1 MSNAR
6 ATHLSRRG
14 ILAAGG
20 ALGLGAVLAACGDD
34 DAKSGGSD
42 KETTAAK
49 SGPWTFK
56 DDRGQTAK
64 TDRAPANIVS
74 FIGVAAALHD
84 YGIES
89 KGVFGPTRLK
99 DGKADVQAKR
109 PRHQQGHDHRQRV
122 GPVQHREV
130 RGSLPDVLITT
141 IFDSAKTLWYVPEES
156 KKKILAVGAPSV
168 GISVYDVQLPTPL
181 QRMLELAKSLGA
193 DTTSS
198 TITAAKKRFEDAAAR
213 LRAATKAKPNIKVLV
228 GSASQDI
235 FYVSG
240 SNLSVDLE
248 YFKALGVNFVEPAAS
263 ALKASGGWY
272 ENLSWENVDKY
283 GADVIMMDNR
293 TSAIQPTDITEGTWK
308 KLLNC
313 QGGAGHRAQPRA
325 DPVLRQVRASAG
337 GSGQGDRECEEG
349 QLIRGG
355 FALWGAAGRVWLVA
369 QFPAPLGMYP

>member
-64 TDRAPANIVS
+64 TDRTPANIVS

-89 KGVFGPTRLK
+89 KGVFGPTKLK
-99 DGKADVQAKR
+99 DGKADVQAGDLDISKVTVIGNEWG
-109 PRHQQGHDHRQRV
+109 QFNI
-122 GPVQHREV
+122 EKYAAL
-130 RGSLPDVLITT
+130 SPDVLITT
-141 IFDSAKTLWYVPEES
+141 MFDAAGTLWYVPEES

-248 YFKALGVNFVEPAAS
+248 YFKALGVNFVEPATS

-293 TSAIQPTDITEGTWK
+293 TSAIQPADITEGTWK
-308 KLLNC
+308 KLPAVK
-313 QGGAGHRAQPRA
+313 AG
-325 DPVLRQVRASAG
+325 QVIARNPEPILSY
-337 GSGQGDRECEEG
+337 DKC
-349 QLIRGG
+349 
-355 FALWGAAGRVWLVA
+355 
-369 QFPAPLGMYP
+369 APLLEDLAKAIESAKKVS

>member
-64 TDRAPANIVS
+64 TDRTPANIVS

-99 DGKADVQAKR
+99 DGKADVQAGDLDISKVTVIGNEWG
-109 PRHQQGHDHRQRV
+109 QFNI
-122 GPVQHREV
+122 EKYAAL
-130 RGSLPDVLITT
+130 SPDVLITT
-141 IFDSAKTLWYVPEES
+141 MFDAAGTLWYVPEES

-293 TSAIQPTDITEGTWK
+293 TSAIQPADITEGTWK
-308 KLLNC
+308 KLPAVK
-313 QGGAGHRAQPRA
+313 AG
-325 DPVLRQVRASAG
+325 QVIARNPEPILSY
-337 GSGQGDRECEEG
+337 DKC
-349 QLIRGG
+349 
-355 FALWGAAGRVWLVA
+355 
-369 QFPAPLGMYP
+369 APLLEDLAKAIESAKKVS